1 MALSKLVEL
10 RLDNGIGQ
18 FGADVDEALG
28 RTSSLSMDCPAV
40 STSTLTRY
48 SNSAGQKPNYTST
61 RSTSRSRRNWQV
73 TRIAVSYSL
82 SSAFSQQAAV
92 S

>member
-28 RTSSLSMDCPAV
+28 RTSSLSMD
-40 STSTLTRY
+40 
-48 SNSAGQKPNYTST
+48 
-61 RSTSRSRRNWQV
+61 
-73 TRIAVSYSL
+73 
-82 SSAFSQQAAV
+82 
-92 S
+92 